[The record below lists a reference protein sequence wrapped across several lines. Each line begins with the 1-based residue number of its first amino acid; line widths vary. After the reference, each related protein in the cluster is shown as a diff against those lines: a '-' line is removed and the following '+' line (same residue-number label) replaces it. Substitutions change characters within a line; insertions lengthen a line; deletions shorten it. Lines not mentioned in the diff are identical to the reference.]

1 MSHAQSDSI
10 GKLSMALSKAQA
22 QFSGAAKNST
32 NPHFKSKYAD
42 LWECIAATKD
52 ILAEH
57 ELAVIQTFSADTED
71 IIINTTLAH
80 SSGEWVR
87 GSLKMKPKKD
97 DDQGR
102 GSSITYGRRYSYAAI
117 VGLAQKD
124 DDGQAAVEPERRSQ
138 GKVNGTAQKPESPLE
153 ERPPLL
159 PENTKDFKRAVAIY
173 RKEQSLEKV
182 RQHRTVSEDVAVMVF
197 DAAADP
203 EFSVA

>member
-1 MSHAQSDSI
+1 MNHAQSESI
-10 GKLSMALSKAQA
+10 AKLALALSKAQA
-22 QFSGAAKNST
+22 QFSGANKSST

-57 ELAVIQTFSADTED
+57 ELAVIQTFSADTDD
-71 IIINTTLAH
+71 IIINTTLTH

-117 VGLAQKD
+117 TGLAQKD
-124 DDGQAAVEPERRSQ
+124 DDGQAAVEPER
-138 GKVNGTAQKPESPLE
+138 KVQWKPA
-153 ERPPLL
+153 LL
-159 PENTKDFKRAVAIY
+159 PNTPAFIRAVALY
-173 RKEQSLEKV
+173 RVEQSLEKV
-182 RQHRTVSEDVAVMVF
+182 RQHMTVSEDVAVMVF

-203 EFSVA
+203 EFKVD

>member
-1 MSHAQSDSI
+1 MNHAQSDSI
-10 GKLSMALSKAQA
+10 AKLSMALSKAQA

-71 IIINTTLAH
+71 IIINTTLTH

-124 DDGQAAVEPERRSQ
+124 DDGQAATEQER
-138 GKVNGTAQKPESPLE
+138 KPQEKPA
-153 ERPPLL
+153 LL
-159 PENTKDFKRAVAIY
+159 PNTPAFKRAVARY
-173 RKEQSLEKV
+173 REEQSLEKV
-182 RQHRTVSEDVAVMVF
+182 RQHMTVSEDVAVMVF

-203 EFSVA
+203 EFKVD

>member
-1 MSHAQSDSI
+1 MNHAQSESI
-10 GKLSMALSKAQA
+10 AKLALALSKAQA
-22 QFSGAAKNST
+22 QFSGANKSST

-57 ELAVIQTFSADTED
+57 ELAVIQTFSADTDD
-71 IIINTTLAH
+71 IIINTTLTH

-117 VGLAQKD
+117 TGLAQKD
-124 DDGQAAVEPERRSQ
+124 DDGQAAVEPER
-138 GKVNGTAQKPESPLE
+138 KVQEKPT
-153 ERPPLL
+153 LL
-159 PENTKDFKRAVAIY
+159 PNTPAFKRAVARY
-173 RKEQSLEKV
+173 REEQSLAKV
-182 RQHRTVSEDVAVMVF
+182 REHMTVSEDVAVMVF

-203 EFSVA
+203 EFKVD

>member
-1 MSHAQSDSI
+1 MNHAQSESI
-10 GKLSMALSKAQA
+10 AKLALALSKAQA

-71 IIINTTLAH
+71 IIINTTLTH

-124 DDGQAAVEPERRSQ
+124 DDGQAATEQER
-138 GKVNGTAQKPESPLE
+138 KPQEKPA
-153 ERPPLL
+153 LL
-159 PENTKDFKRAVAIY
+159 PNTPAFKRAVARY
-173 RKEQSLEKV
+173 REEQSLEKV
-182 RQHRTVSEDVAVMVF
+182 RQHMTVSEDVAVMVF

-203 EFSVA
+203 EFKVD

>member
-1 MSHAQSDSI
+1 MNHAQSESI
-10 GKLSMALSKAQA
+10 AKLALALSKAQA

-57 ELAVIQTFSADTED
+57 ELAVIQTFSADTDD
-71 IIINTTLAH
+71 IIINTTLTH

-124 DDGQAAVEPERRSQ
+124 DDGQAATEQER
-138 GKVNGTAQKPESPLE
+138 KPQEKPA
-153 ERPPLL
+153 LL
-159 PENTKDFKRAVAIY
+159 PNTPAFKRAVARY
-173 RKEQSLEKV
+173 REEQSLEKV
-182 RQHRTVSEDVAVMVF
+182 RQHMTVSEDVAVMVF

-203 EFSVA
+203 EFKVD

>member
-1 MSHAQSDSI
+1 MNHAQSESI
-10 GKLSMALSKAQA
+10 AKLALALSKAQA
-22 QFSGAAKNST
+22 QFSGANKSST

-71 IIINTTLAH
+71 IIINTTLTH

-124 DDGQAAVEPERRSQ
+124 DDGQAAVEPER
-138 GKVNGTAQKPESPLE
+138 KPQEKPA
-153 ERPPLL
+153 LL
-159 PENTKDFKRAVAIY
+159 PDTAAFKRAVSVY
-173 RKEQSLEKV
+173 RAEQSLEKV
-182 RQHRTVSEDVAVMVF
+182 RQHMTVSEDVAVMVF

-203 EFSVA
+203 EFKVA